1 MNWILASLIMFC
13 SFIVYYLTIRLGQKK
28 GVTVKEYMAINYPL
42 PTLTF
47 FIMNIASGGT
57 FFVPIQVIP
66 LILFHGFILEY
77 IGATLSYK
85 AIHAAPNAGYSLVI
99 QKSYAIFTSI
109 AAIFLFGATLTVLK
123 FVAII
128 AVILFAAIITIDTK
142 SKHQARSNWFLLSL
156 IPFLFFGS
164 NSLVSKYA
172 ISFGGTSLLSYVF
185 WLFLL
190 MSIIT
195 AFDIVRGKNKVVLNT
210 SHWKTLALIGVS
222 GTSFYYFKNVAQINA
237 PNVGYVGAINTA
249 SNAFVALLAALLYKE
264 HLSFIKFA
272 AVVGIVVGII
282 YIIL

>member
-1 MNWILASLIMFC
+1 MNWIIASMLMFC
-13 SFIVYYLTIRLGQKK
+13 SSIVYYLTIRLGQKK

-42 PTLTF
+42 PTLVF
-47 FIMNIASGGT
+47 FIMNVVSGGS
-57 FFVPIQVIP
+57 FVVPISVIP
-66 LILFHGFILEY
+66 LILFHGIILEY

-85 AIHAAPNAGYSLVI
+85 AIQAAPNAGYSLVI

-109 AAIFLFGATLTVLK
+109 AAIFLFGAVLTPWK
-123 FVAII
+123 FLAII
-128 AVILFAAIITIDTK
+128 SVIIFAAIISIDTK
-142 SKHQARSNWFLLSL
+142 GQHKAKSNWFILSL

-172 ISFGGTSLLSYVF
+172 ISFGGATLLSYIF

-190 MSIIT
+190 MSVIT
-195 AFDIVRGKNKVVLNT
+195 TFDMLRGKNKVVIST
-210 SHWKTLALIGVS
+210 SHWKTLALIGIS
-222 GTSFYYFKNVAQINA
+222 GTSFYYFKNLAQIIA

-264 HLSFIKFA
+264 HLSWIKFA

>member
-1 MNWILASLIMFC
+1 MNWIIASMFMFI
-13 SFIVYYLTIRLGQKK
+13 SSIVYYLTIRLGQKR

-42 PTLTF
+42 PALVF
-47 FIMNIASGGT
+47 FLMILWRGVPFS
-57 FFVPIQVIP
+57 VPISVVP
-66 LILFHGFILEY
+66 LILFHGIILEY
-77 IGATLSYK
+77 IGGTLSYK

-109 AAIFLFGATLTVLK
+109 AAIFLFNAPLPLWK
-123 FVAII
+123 FGTII
-128 AVILFAAIITIDTK
+128 MIIVFAGILSIDPKGTHKTK
-142 SKHQARSNWFLLSL
+142 SHWFILSL

-172 ISFGGTSLLSYVF
+172 VSIAGTELIVYLF

-195 AFDIVRGKNKVVLNT
+195 TIDIIRGKQTLTFTK

-222 GTSFYYFKNVAQINA
+222 GTSFYYFKNVAQIAA

-249 SNAFVALLAALLYKE
+249 SNAFVALLVALLYKE
-264 HLSFIKFA
+264 HMSWIKFI
-272 AVVGIVVGII
+272 AVVGVVVGII
-282 YIIL
+282 FIIL

>member
-1 MNWILASLIMFC
+1 MNWITASLLMF
-13 SFIVYYLTIRLGQKK
+13 SSSIVYYLTIRVGQKK

-42 PTLTF
+42 PTVIF
-47 FIMNIASGGT
+47 FIMNIAAGGT
-57 FFVPIQVIP
+57 FMIPFRIIP
-66 LILFHGFILEY
+66 LILFHGIILEY

-85 AIHAAPNAGYSLVI
+85 AIHAAPNAGYSLVV

-109 AAIFLFGATLTVLK
+109 AAIFLFGASLTPYK
-123 FVAII
+123 FIAII
-128 AVILFAAIITIDTK
+128 TVIIFAAIISLDPKGTHK
-142 SKHQARSNWFLLSL
+142 GKSNWFILSL

-164 NSLVSKYA
+164 NALVSKYA
-172 ISFGGTSLLSYVF
+172 ISFGGATLLSYLF

-195 AFDIVRGKNKVVLNT
+195 SFDILQGKNKVTLNT
-210 SHWKTLALIGVS
+210 THWKTLALIGIS
-222 GTSFYYFKNVAQINA
+222 GTSFYYFKNLAQILA

-249 SNAFVALLAALLYKE
+249 SNAFVALLAALLYNE
-264 HLSFIKFA
+264 HLSWTKFA